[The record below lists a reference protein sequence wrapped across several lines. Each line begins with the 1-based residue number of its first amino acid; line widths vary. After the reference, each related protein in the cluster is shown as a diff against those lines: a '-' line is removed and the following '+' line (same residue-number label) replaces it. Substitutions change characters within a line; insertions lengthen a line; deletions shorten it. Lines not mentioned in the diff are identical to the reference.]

1 MGFLPPTST
10 SRELMHPSH
19 LLARRAQCS
28 DDFQST
34 LQRPCIHPSHLLA
47 RRALMNTPRRS
58 YCEHAAQASAMDQIV
73 LRARCASK
81 CDGSDRIASTLRK
94 QVRWI
99 RSYCEHASTLRK
111 QVRWIRSTSR
121 KQVYS
126 SRSDIC

>member
-1 MGFLPPTST
+1 
-10 SRELMHPSH
+10 MHPSH

-73 LRARCASK
+73 LRAR
-81 CDGSDRIASTLRK
+81 
-94 QVRWI
+94 
-99 RSYCEHASTLRK
+99 EHAAQASAMDQEHVAQASLLVTVGHL
-111 QVRWIRSTSR
+111 
-121 KQVYS
+121 
-126 SRSDIC
+126 